1 MNRTSLTNRRGSM
14 LVEVLIAVG
23 VGSVI
28 AAVAISMIV
37 RLFRV
42 EKSISNTL
50 QTSGS
55 ERRMTDEFR
64 QDSHTATHAELMQDD
79 DVTTGILFH
88 ATPSE
93 SVMWNFAEDRLTR
106 TVQSDGEKLRSDQ
119 FRLPEG
125 TIVSMNLDQTNTRPL
140 ATLTVRRPSGPA
152 SKGSSTVDQPY
163 REYQIKAAIGR
174 DNRFAPSTN
183 DEEETP

>member
-1 MNRTSLTNRRGSM
+1 MIRKLPTNRSGSM
-14 LVEVLIAVG
+14 LVEVLIAVS

-37 RLFRV
+37 CLFRV
-42 EKSISNTL
+42 EKSISKTL

-55 ERRMTDEFR
+55 ERRLTDEFR
-64 QDSHTATHAELMQDD
+64 QDSHTATNAELMQDD
-79 DVTTGILFH
+79 NVTTGILFH
-88 ATPSE
+88 ATSSE
-93 SVMWNFAEDRLTR
+93 SVVWNFADDRLTR
-106 TVQSDGEKLRSDQ
+106 TVQSDGENLRSDQ

-125 TIVSMNLDQTNTRPL
+125 TIVLMNLDQTDTRPL

-152 SKGSSTVDQPY
+152 SKGAATVDQPH